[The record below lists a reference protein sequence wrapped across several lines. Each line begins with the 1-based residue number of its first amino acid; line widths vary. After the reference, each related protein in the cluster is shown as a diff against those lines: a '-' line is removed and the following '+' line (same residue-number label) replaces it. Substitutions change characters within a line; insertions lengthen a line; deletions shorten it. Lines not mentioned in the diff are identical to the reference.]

1 MKILKNIGLWLLL
14 SLGMLH
20 ANAQNAEFS
29 ADVTR
34 QCAPASVNFTPA
46 EENSNNTYFWD
57 LGNGVTS
64 TRMKPFATYIN
75 AGQYTVKLVVT
86 APGGQK
92 DSVIKTNYITVL
104 PQPVAAFDAS
114 DSVGCYPKKIK
125 FTNNSTS
132 DGEISS
138 YFWDFGDGFN
148 SNEKEPS
155 HVYKF
160 NGEFTVT
167 LTVTTKD
174 GCTNT
179 VAKSRLIKISN
190 GVKAD
195 FFAPL
200 SNACKPPLKMSFTN
214 LSAEF
219 GTMTWQWNFG
229 NDSLSDS
236 KNPTVTY
243 LNSGDFTVQLI
254 AISNSGCSDTVRKK
268 ITIPPSS
275 IQTSFTAPDTAC
287 VRQSVLITNTSF
299 PDPDSSFWAW
309 GDGTNSV
316 TTSQI
321 TVNKTYINPGT
332 YTIRLRNKFGVCIDS
347 IVKTIVIVDTPK
359 AAFTNSSPLGCKPP
373 FTVKFTDQSTN
384 GATYLWDFGDGQTS
398 TEQNPSH
405 IYNDYGL
412 FNVSLTVTNRNGC
425 KSKIVKSA
433 LVNVAKPVFKINNL
447 PDSGCAPFTV
457 APDIDVDAIDGV
469 NSYFWDFGN
478 GVTST
483 QQKPSVTYTAIGNY
497 TIKLV
502 VLTKAGCR
510 DSVSVRN
517 IKVGEPG
524 ANAVFSASPLSNCT
538 GQAIN
543 FTDQSTG
550 NVTGWLWEFGD
561 GRKSSEQN
569 PIKIYSDTGWF
580 DVTLTV
586 FNNGCGNSVTRPQY
600 INIKGPIGR
609 FGYQIDCDN
618 RRTMAFKDSSKNTD
632 SHFWDFGDGTTST
645 IPSPTHTFPTEGEY
659 NVNLTLT
666 KDGCTTVVTK
676 KIFIVNEK
684 AEYTV
689 TPDVICR
696 GSSALFTAKLAT
708 PDFAVGRY
716 QWDFGNG
723 VYVDSPRV
731 TSFTYTGFA
740 NGTYTTRLKITDYN
754 GCFDS
759 SSKVIKIGGPTAKF
773 SAVNP
778 TGCKGL
784 NVNFNDESF
793 GDGAVN
799 IVNRIWDFGDGV
811 IISTTQTSVQHQ
823 YVRAGTF
830 SVKLKVVDAAGCIDS
845 LVIRNLITTSEP
857 KASFIVADSITCPGR
872 PLQFSSTST
881 PASVNIFTW
890 TFGDGSAPQTG
901 RNEVHTYNAVGNYT
915 VKLKIRDRFGCEDSI
930 TKSNFIKIDTP
941 YAAFTISD
949 SVGTCPPL
957 NVKFKFEGNFASGI
971 FWDFGDGGTNVGE
984 DTVSHSYSFPGVYTA
999 KLIVTSPGGCTD
1011 TAYKTITVYGPNG
1024 TFNYNPIGGCA
1035 PLQVQ
1040 FNVTTQNVDKI
1051 TYNFGNGDAIQK
1063 TEQTSVNYIYTDPD
1077 HVLPVV
1083 ILYDDKGCAVP
1094 IKGKD
1099 SIKVIKVF
1107 PGFKVDSRSLCQNGS
1122 VTFTDTSKSIG
1133 KFTNWLWNFGDGQT
1147 STDQHPVH
1155 YYSLPGQYTV
1165 TLTATTEFGC
1175 SETIT
1180 KPAYII
1186 VNRNPV
1192 TGITSSVDSICVNN
1206 TITFN
1211 GIVVQPDTL
1220 ALTWSWNFGNGQ
1232 TSTLQNPPAQ
1242 LYTQSGNY
1250 NVQLITTN
1258 SMGCKDT
1265 VIYPINIQ
1273 GLPLTDAGPDV
1284 DICRGQSVQ
1293 LNATGAVSYQ
1303 WTPATALSCTNCPN
1317 PTANP
1322 LDTTKYYVTGRS
1334 AFGCT
1339 SRDSIMVNVIQPSQV
1354 VAPPNDSLCIGQSL
1368 QLVAKGTM
1376 VYSWS
1381 PTTGLNNPNI
1391 ANPVAS
1397 PTTTTT
1403 YTVTGSDIRGC
1414 FVSTDTVRISVFP
1427 YPTVTTGADT
1437 TIQVGFSIKLPSA
1450 TSSDVTGILW
1460 SPSVGLSCTTCPS
1473 PTASPT
1479 FNTTYTITVKNNGGC
1494 QASDAIT
1501 VFVVCNDQNLFMPN
1515 TFSPNGD
1522 GMNEI
1527 FYPRGR
1533 GINTIR
1539 TLRIF
1544 NRWGQV
1550 VFEKK
1555 NFNANDP
1562 SAGWDGTFKG
1572 AKLAPDVYVYMMDLS
1587 CENNSIITRKGDV
1600 TLIR

>member
-1 MKILKNIGLWLLL
+1 MKNIGLWLLL
-14 SLGMLH
+14 SFGMMQV
-20 ANAQNAEFS
+20 NAQNAEFS

-34 QCAPASVNFTPA
+34 QCSPASVNFTPA
-46 EENSNNTYFWD
+46 DETAGNTYFWD

-64 TRMKPFATYIN
+64 TAPSPFATYIN
-75 AGQYTVKLVVT
+75 PGQYTVKLVLT
-86 APGGQK
+86 TPGGQK
-92 DSVIKTNYITVL
+92 DSVIKVNYITVL
-104 PQPVAAFDAS
+104 PQPTAAFDVS
-114 DSVGCYPKKIK
+114 DSIGCYPKTVK
-125 FTNNSTS
+125 FDDQSGPDN
-132 DGEISS
+132 EIVS
-138 YFWDFGDGFN
+138 YFWDFGDGFT
-148 SNEKEPS
+148 SAEKEPT
-155 HVYKF
+155 HVYRF

-179 VAKSRLIKISN
+179 LAKSRLIKIAN

-214 LSAEF
+214 LSTEF
-219 GTMTWQWNFG
+219 GTMSWQWNFG
-229 NDSLSDS
+229 NDSTSDQ

-243 LNSGDFTVQLI
+243 LTAGDFTVTLT
-254 AISNSGCSDTVRKK
+254 ASSNSGCSDV
-268 ITIPPSS
+268 ITKVISIPVST
-275 IQTSFTAPDTAC
+275 IQTSFNAPDTAC
-287 VRQSVLITNTSF
+287 VRQSILITNTSF

-309 GDGTNSV
+309 GDGTNS
-316 TTSQI
+316 TTTFQP
-321 TVNKTYINPGT
+321 TVNKTYQNPGT
-332 YTIRLRNKFGVCIDS
+332 YIIRLRNKFGICIDS
-347 IVKTIVIVDTPK
+347 VVKTIVIVDTPK

-373 FTVKFTDQSTN
+373 FAVKFTDQSTN
-384 GATYLWDFGDGQTS
+384 AATYLWDFGDGQTS
-398 TEQNPSH
+398 TEQNPNH
-405 IYNDYGL
+405 VYNSYGL
-412 FNVSLTVTNRNGC
+412 FNVTLTVTNRNGC
-425 KSKIVKSA
+425 RSKVTKSA
-433 LVNVAKPVFKINNL
+433 LVNVARPVFKINNL

-457 APDIDVDAIDGV
+457 HPDIDVNAVDGIS
-469 NSYFWDFGN
+469 SYLWDFGN

-483 QQKPSVTYTAIGNY
+483 LENPSVTYTAVGNY
-497 TIKLV
+497 TIKLIV
-502 VLTKAGCR
+502 TTKAGCR
-510 DSVSVRN
+510 DSAVVRN
-517 IKVGEPG
+517 IKVGETG
-524 ANAVFSASPLSNCT
+524 ANAAFMAAPLTSCT
-538 GQAIN
+538 GQAIS
-543 FTDQSTG
+543 FVDQSTG
-550 NVTGWLWEFGD
+550 TVTGWLWEFGD
-561 GRKSSEQN
+561 GQKSSDQN
-569 PIKIYSDTGWF
+569 PIRPYADTGWF
-580 DVTLTV
+580 NVTLTV
-586 FNNGCGNSVTRPQY
+586 FNNGCGSTLTRPRY
-600 INIKGPIGR
+600 VNIIGPVAKW
-609 FGYQIDCDN
+609 GYQIDCNN
-618 RRTMAFKDSSKNTD
+618 RRTMTFKDTSRNTD
-632 SHFWDFGDGTTST
+632 SYFWDFGDGQTST
-645 IPSPTHTFPTEGEY
+645 TKSPTHTFPSEGEF
-659 NVNLTLT
+659 NVSLTLT
-666 KDGCTTVVTK
+666 KDGCTVTLAK

-684 AEYTV
+684 AEYIIS
-689 TPDVICR
+689 PDVICR
-696 GSSALFTAKLAT
+696 GSSAQFIAKLPT
-708 PDFAVGRY
+708 PEFAVGRY
-716 QWDFGNG
+716 QWDFGDG

-731 TSFTYTGFA
+731 STRSFAGVP

-754 GCFDS
+754 GCQDS
-759 SSKVIKIGGPTAKF
+759 SSKVIKIGGPTSKF

-793 GDGAVN
+793 GDGAID
-799 IVNRIWDFGDGV
+799 IVNRIWDFGDG
-811 IISTTQTSVQHQ
+811 IIVNTTQTSVQHQ
-823 YVRAGTF
+823 YVRAGTY
-830 SVKLKVVDAAGCIDS
+830 SVKLKVVDAAGCVDS

-857 KASFIVADSITCPGR
+857 KASFIATDSITCPGR
-872 PLQFSSTST
+872 PIQFSSTST
-881 PASVNIFTW
+881 PASVNNFTW
-890 TFGDGSAPQTG
+890 TFGDGSPQQFDKNVVNIYT
-901 RNEVHTYNAVGNYT
+901 AVGNYT

-930 TKSNFIKIDTP
+930 TKVNFIKIDTP
-941 YAAFTISD
+941 FAAFSISD

-957 NVKFKFEGNFASGI
+957 NVKFTYEGKFASAI

-984 DTVSHSYSFPGVYTA
+984 KNPEHSYSFPGVYTA

-1011 TAYKTITVYGPNG
+1011 TAYKTITVFGPNG
-1024 TFNYNPIGGCA
+1024 TFTYNPIGGCV

-1051 TYNFGNGDAIQK
+1051 TYDFGNGVAIQK
-1063 TEQTSVNYIYTDPD
+1063 TELTSVNYTYTEPN
-1077 HVLPVV
+1077 HLLPVV
-1083 ILYDDKGCAVP
+1083 ILFDDKGCAVP

-1099 SIKVIKVF
+1099 SIKIIKVF
-1107 PGFKVDSRSLCQNGS
+1107 PGFKADTRSLCQNGS
-1122 VTFTDTSKSIG
+1122 VTFTDTSKSVG

-1147 STDQHPVH
+1147 STAQHPVH
-1155 YYSLPGQYTV
+1155 YYAAPGVYNV

-1180 KPAYII
+1180 KPAYIV
-1186 VNRNPV
+1186 VNRAPV

-1211 GIVVQPDTL
+1211 GIIVQPDTL

-1232 TSTLQNPPAQ
+1232 TSALQNPPAQ

-1250 NVQLITTN
+1250 NVQLISTN
-1258 SMGCKDT
+1258 SAGCKDT
-1265 VIYPINIQ
+1265 VIYTVNIQ
-1273 GLPLTDAGPDV
+1273 GLPMTDAGPNA

-1293 LNATGAVSYQ
+1293 LNASGAVTYQ
-1303 WTPATALSCTNCPN
+1303 WTPATALSCTNCAS

-1322 LDTTKYYVTGRS
+1322 LDSTKYYVTGRS

-1339 SRDSIMVNVIQPSQV
+1339 STDSVMVNVIQPSQV

-1381 PTTGLNNPNI
+1381 PATGLNNPNI

-1403 YTVTGSDIRGC
+1403 YTVTGTDIRGC

-1450 TSSDVTGILW
+1450 TSSDVTSILW
-1460 SPSVGLSCTTCPS
+1460 SPNVGLTCTTCPS

-1501 VFVVCNDQNLFMPN
+1501 VFVICNDQNLFMPN

-1522 GMNEI
+1522 GMNDI